1 MRDRTF
7 CCSARILLG
16 PARAAGLAL
25 CVGGAL
31 LAATGGC
38 DEAAKQRAEQS
49 ESIFGLVTPQRPI
62 DAAKDM
68 INPYDADK
76 RFRGTNAIANAPF
89 GGADVYVKVYVDQI
103 RNDPDM
109 GVRAVAARALSLHGQ
124 PEHAELI
131 IPLLTV
137 KDDRRVRLEAA
148 RALQRIHAD
157 KAIDPLI
164 AATDPKREADQE
176 VRAEAATAL
185 GQYAIGKV
193 AQALIA
199 ALDDDRLVVNLAAHE
214 SLKTLTGEH
223 LPPDRK
229 VWLSWLTESKTP
241 FAGQKPYIY
250 PVYSRDKSWVEYL
263 PFIPPP
269 PNEVPA
275 SPVGMPPV
283 ANVGG

>member
-1 MRDRTF
+1 MRMRTGKF
-7 CCSARILLG
+7 AVWALG
-16 PARAAGLAL
+16 AI
-25 CVGGAL
+25 GGGAWAL
-31 LAATGGC
+31 LAGC
-38 DEAAKQRAEQS
+38 DEAARKRAE
-49 ESIFGLVTPQRPI
+49 ETGSIFALTSTQRPI

-89 GGADVYVKVYVDQI
+89 GGADVYVKVYEDQI

-109 GVRAVAARALSLHGQ
+109 GVRAVAARALSLHGR
-124 PEHAELI
+124 PEHADLI

-148 RALQRIHAD
+148 RALQRIHSN

-164 AATDPKREADQE
+164 AATDSRREIDQE

-185 GQYAIGKV
+185 GQYALGKV

-199 ALDDDRLVVNLAAHE
+199 ALDDDHLVVNTAAHE
-214 SLKTLTGEH
+214 SLKTLTGQAM
-223 LPPDRK
+223 PPDRK
-229 VWLSWLTESKTP
+229 VWLSWFTQSKAP
-241 FAGQKPYIY
+241 FAEQKQYIY
-250 PVYSRDKSWVEYL
+250 PVYVRDKSWVEYL
-263 PFIPPP
+263 PFVAPP

-283 ANVGG
+283 NTAGG